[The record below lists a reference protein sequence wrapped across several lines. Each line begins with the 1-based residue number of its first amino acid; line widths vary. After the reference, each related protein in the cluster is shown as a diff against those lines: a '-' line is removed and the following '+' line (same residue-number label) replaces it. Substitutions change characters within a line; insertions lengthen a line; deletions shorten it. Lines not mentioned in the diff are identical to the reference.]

1 MSKKG
6 RRATEEERMRA
17 ARLMGEGKSAE
28 VIAEIMDVGRSTV
41 FWWQQKYREGG
52 LAALSTKFASGR
64 PTVLSDQ
71 QMMQLYS
78 MIVGRNPRQFSLG
91 FALWTR
97 KLIAKLIFQQFNVEL
112 SLPTVGRI
120 LKKLG
125 MSPQRPLRR
134 AYQQDPER
142 VRQWKQQTYPEIR
155 ARAAEVGA
163 KIFFAD
169 EAGVR
174 TDYHAG
180 TTWAPVGETP
190 AVAATGQRVSVNMIS
205 AVSPGGQL
213 HFQVFEGSTN
223 ADRFI
228 EYCQALLADTDRPVF
243 LIVDGHSAHKAK
255 KVTDFV
261 AGTEGQLELY
271 FLPPYSPE
279 LNPDEWV
286 WKNVKHDHVGRA
298 VPLSKDELHGI
309 VVAALQR
316 LTQLPE
322 LVRGFFADPDLAYIS
337 R

>member
-1 MSKKG
+1 M
-6 RRATEEERMRA
+6 E
-17 ARLMGEGKSAE
+17 EGKSPE
-28 VIAEIMDVGRSTV
+28 LVAEILDVGRSSV
-41 FWWQQKYREGG
+41 FLWQQKYREGG

-71 QMMQLYS
+71 QMMRLYS

-97 KLIAKLIFQQFNVEL
+97 KLVARLIDQQFEVEL
-112 SLPTVGRI
+112 STVTVGRI

-125 MSPQRPLRR
+125 MSPQRPLYR
-134 AYQQDPER
+134 AYQQDLER
-142 VRQWKQQTYPEIR
+142 VREWKDHTYPTIR
-155 ARAAEVGA
+155 ARADEVGA
-163 KIFFAD
+163 SIFFAD

-174 TDYHAG
+174 TDHHAG
-180 TTWAPVGETP
+180 TTWAPVGRTP
-190 AVAATGQRVSVNMIS
+190 VVAATGQRIGVNMIS
-205 AVSPGGQL
+205 AVSPRGQL
-213 HFQVFEGSTN
+213 HFQVFEGSTT

-255 KVTDFV
+255 KVKEFV
-261 AGTEGQLELY
+261 AGTGGRLELF

-286 WKNVKHDHVGRA
+286 WKNVKNDRVGRA
-298 VPLSKDELHGI
+298 VPLSKDDLHGI
-309 VVAALQR
+309 VVDALRRLQR
-316 LTQLPE
+316 LPE
-322 LVRGFFADPDLAYIS
+322 LVRGFFADPALAYIS